1 MLERHGIAH
10 LIHKTDLL
18 KPEKLKEA
26 ILKVLDDPRLERI
39 MMNFE
44 INIIFSYQEN
54 ATRLAD
60 MLQNIPLD
68 PKQLLIRHVEFAAR

>member
-1 MLERHGIAH
+1 MLERHGVAH
-10 LIHKTDLL
+10 LIHKSDLQE
-18 KPEKLKEA
+18 PEKLKEA
-26 ILKVLDDPRLERI
+26 VLKVLNDPRLERI
-39 MMNFE
+39 MIIFE
-44 INIIFSYQEN
+44 INIFSYQEN